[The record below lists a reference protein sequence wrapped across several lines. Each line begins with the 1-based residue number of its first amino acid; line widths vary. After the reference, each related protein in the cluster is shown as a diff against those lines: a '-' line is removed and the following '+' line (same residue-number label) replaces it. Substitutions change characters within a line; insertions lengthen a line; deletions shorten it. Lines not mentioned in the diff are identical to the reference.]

1 LNTERYITTFQ
12 LFLTLVDLRN
22 QKVVSNEQG
31 WILKLTEEIK
41 IQTLANIEDSMFG
54 HDLLDVRI
62 NGLPLPIHGDAL
74 SIF

>member
-1 LNTERYITTFQ
+1 M
-12 LFLTLVDLRN
+12 RN

-41 IQTLANIEDSMFG
+41 IQTLANIEDAMFG

-62 NGLPLPIHGDAL
+62 NELPLPIHGDAL
-74 SIF
+74 SIFQRYTIFSTGKSSL